1 MKDRNLEALRR
12 EHKSKFK
19 ARNTS
24 SVKNQWERGGA
35 ALEQIKALF
44 KPIHKTKSRK
54 LKVSQKSSFF
64 RVVSA
69 LALIGLVIGLLV
81 LIGNWTNSYKK
92 NPLVRTEAKYSSSNA
107 EVLDWEPRDFIKYK
121 IEEDEDKNMI
131 VSDFVR
137 QHGLA
142 KSSDETVIGK
152 KDKLLSLIYDLKGG
166 GFAVLQF
173 WDFGS
178 GLHLASVTYYTDK
191 KEELSDEELS
201 FLKELKS
208 DPEKGMSD
216 QEILEYLRPPKSYT
230 KIGIKGY
237 FSVTMVYKALDSTYY
252 HLEFSEGKDGNLH
265 LKNIQV
271 SEQEVISPS

>member
-19 ARNTS
+19 ARNIS
-24 SVKNQWERGGA
+24 SVKNQRERGGA

-152 KDKLLSLIYDLKGG
+152 KDKLLSLIYDLKGV

-178 GLHLASVTYYTDK
+178 GLHLTSIAYNIYQNEDLTG
-191 KEELSDEELS
+191 ERLS
-201 FLKELKS
+201 FLKGMTS
-208 DPEKGMSD
+208 DEETGITD
-216 QEILEYLRPPKSYT
+216 LEVIEHLGLPNNYYKAVV
-230 KIGIKGY
+230 KGY
-237 FSVTMVYKALDSTYY
+237 YSMSMGYRTEDKTFF
-252 HLEFSEGKDGNLH
+252 HLNFVKGKDGQFH
-265 LKNIQV
+265 LNKL
-271 SEQEVISPS
+271 QESK

>member
-24 SVKNQWERGGA
+24 SIKNQRERVGA
-35 ALEQIKALF
+35 ALEQTKALS
-44 KPIHKTKSRK
+44 KPIHKTKYRK
-54 LKVSQKSSFF
+54 LKVSQKSPFF

-69 LALIGLVIGLLV
+69 VALLGVVIGLLV
-81 LIGNWTNSYKK
+81 LIGNWTNFYRK

-173 WDFGS
+173 WDFGR
-178 GLHLASVTYYTDK
+178 GLHLTSIAYNIYQNEDLTG
-191 KEELSDEELS
+191 EQLS
-201 FLKELKS
+201 FLKGMTS
-208 DPEKGMSD
+208 DEETGITD
-216 QEILEYLRPPKSYT
+216 LEVIEHLGLPNNYYKAVV
-230 KIGIKGY
+230 KGY
-237 FSVTMVYKALDSTYY
+237 YSMSMGYRAEDKTFF
-252 HLEFSEGKDGNLH
+252 HLNFVKGKDGQFH
-265 LKNIQV
+265 LNKV
-271 SEQEVISPS
+271 QESK

>member
-178 GLHLASVTYYTDK
+178 GLHLTSIAYNIYQNEDLTG
-191 KEELSDEELS
+191 ERLS
-201 FLKELKS
+201 FLKGMTS
-208 DPEKGMSD
+208 DEETGITD
-216 QEILEYLRPPKSYT
+216 LEVIEHLGLPNNYYKAVV
-230 KIGIKGY
+230 KGY
-237 FSVTMVYKALDSTYY
+237 YSMSMGYRAEDKTFF
-252 HLEFSEGKDGNLH
+252 HLNFVKGKDGQFH
-265 LKNIQV
+265 LNKV
-271 SEQEVISPS
+271 QESK

>member
-24 SVKNQWERGGA
+24 SVKNQRERGGA
-35 ALEQIKALF
+35 ALEQTKALS
-44 KPIHKTKSRK
+44 KPIHKAKSRK
-54 LKVSQKSSFF
+54 LKLAQKSSFF

-152 KDKLLSLIYDLKGG
+152 KDKLLSLIYDLR
-166 GFAVLQF
+166 
-173 WDFGS
+173 
-178 GLHLASVTYYTDK
+178 
-191 KEELSDEELS
+191 EEALLS
-201 FLKELKS
+201 FNS
-208 DPEKGMSD
+208 G
-216 QEILEYLRPPKSYT
+216 ILVE
-230 KIGIKGY
+230 
-237 FSVTMVYKALDSTYY
+237 VYILLA
-252 HLEFSEGKDGNLH
+252 
-265 LKNIQV
+265 
-271 SEQEVISPS
+271 